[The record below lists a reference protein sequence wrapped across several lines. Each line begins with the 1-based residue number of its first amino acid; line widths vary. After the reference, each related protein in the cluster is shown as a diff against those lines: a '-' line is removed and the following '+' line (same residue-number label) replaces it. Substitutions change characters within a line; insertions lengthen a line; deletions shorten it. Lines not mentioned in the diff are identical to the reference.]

1 VADAATTAPAR
12 RAGAQADDPLGHS
25 PEDLTGQPRRAA
37 VLGSPVAHSL
47 SPALHRAAY
56 AALGLP
62 WTYGAVEV
70 TEPEL
75 PGFLAGLGP
84 EWVGLSLT
92 MPLKAAVLPLLA
104 EQSSSVV
111 LTGCANTV
119 LTTPDG
125 LLGRNTDVLGIVE
138 ALRDQVGGR
147 VATAGT
153 ATILG
158 GGATGR
164 SALVALDG
172 LGVRDAVAVVRRPEA
187 VGNLRELA
195 EACGVM
201 LHVEPWARVGAHLG
215 ADLVISTV
223 PAGAADPLVADLP
236 AAVRGTLL
244 DVVYAPWPSPLV
256 RGWAARGGEVVPGQV
271 MLLHQAA
278 LQVALMT
285 GRDAPVEA
293 MRAALPDL
301 TLEPGDAL

>member
-1 VADAATTAPAR
+1 MAEDAGGAD
-12 RAGAQADDPLGHS
+12 L
-25 PEDLTGQPRRAA
+25 RRAA
-37 VLGSPVAHSL
+37 VLGSPIAHSL

-56 AALGLP
+56 RALGLP
-62 WTYGAVEV
+62 WTYDALEV
-70 TEPEL
+70 TEASL
-75 PGFLAGLGP
+75 PGFVAGLGP

-92 MPLKAAVLPLLA
+92 MPLKTAVLPLLV
-104 EQSSSVV
+104 EQGSSVV

-119 LTTPDG
+119 LLGPDG
-125 LLGRNTDVLGIVE
+125 PVGRNTDVMGIVE
-138 ALRDQVGGR
+138 ALREHTGGR
-147 VATAGT
+147 LATARN

-172 LGVRDAVAVVRRPEA
+172 LGLRDAVVAVRRPEA
-187 VGNLRELA
+187 ADNLRELA

-201 LHVEPWARVGAHLG
+201 LRVEPWSRAGAHLG

-223 PAGAADPLVADLP
+223 PPGVADDVVGDLP

-244 DVVYAPWPSPLV
+244 DVVYSPWPTALV

-278 LQVALMT
+278 LQVELMT
-285 GRDAPVEA
+285 GLTAPVAA
-293 MRAALPDL
+293 MRTELPDL
-301 TLEPGDAL
+301 TLH

>member
-1 VADAATTAPAR
+1 MAELVTSVPGGQAVA
-12 RAGAQADDPLGHS
+12 G
-25 PEDLTGQPRRAA
+25 EVRRAA
-37 VLGSPVAHSL
+37 VLGSPIGHSL

-56 AALGLP
+56 AALGLA
-62 WTYGAVEV
+62 WTYDAFEV

-75 PGFLAGLGP
+75 AGFLAGLGP

-92 MPLKAAVLPLLA
+92 MPLKAAVLPLLV
-104 EQSSSVV
+104 EQGSSVV

-119 LTTPDG
+119 LLTPDG
-125 LLGRNTDVLGIVE
+125 PVGRNTDVLGIVE
-138 ALRDQVGGR
+138 ALREHAGADR
-147 VATAGT
+147 LSTASN

-172 LGVRDAVAVVRRPEA
+172 LGLRDAVAVVRRPEA
-187 VGNLRELA
+187 ADNLRELA
-195 EACGVM
+195 EACGVS
-201 LHVEPWARVGAHLG
+201 LHVEPWTRVGSHLG

-223 PAGAADPLVADLP
+223 PAGVADPLVDDLP

-244 DVVYAPWPSPLV
+244 DVVYSPWPSPLV
-256 RGWAARGGEVVPGQV
+256 AGWAERGGEVVPGQV

-285 GRDAPVEA
+285 GQEAPVDA

-301 TLEPGDAL
+301 TLPTGQ